1 MAYAIK
7 QPTFLSKFSCLGDAC
22 EDTCCKGWGMQ
33 VDAATV
39 QRYEKAAPELLE
51 AVTGSGDSCLMKRD
65 ALTDHCVKYENGLC
79 GIHRK
84 HGTDFLGDAC
94 HFYPRMTRGLGD
106 MRVMTGAL
114 SCPEVVRLSLF
125 DDEAF
130 TWQDATSERLPY
142 TLIDYLPEGLTP
154 EQVFF
159 IHNAFVTKALSKN
172 HSAARN
178 LMHIF
183 CVAES
188 LQNIPVQA
196 WPDAV
201 PFYLEHAD
209 GRLPAPVAADS
220 DPFFLLQAL
229 CGIIAAAKK
238 GQQERLMQNVRM
250 MEAALHVNIQWD
262 NLAIAHLPDS
272 MHMAA
277 SLEHNWNETWSASL
291 DDVLKRYLASQI
303 VLALFP
309 FSGFGDTL
317 ANRAAIIAVRF
328 ATIKL
333 ALMSA
338 CRING
343 TIPTPEHITRIV
355 QPLSRLLDHLAGADF
370 SLSIYKETGWLN
382 GDRLRAL
389 VGDRAA

>member
-7 QPTFLSKFSCLGDAC
+7 QPAFLSKFSCLGDAC

-39 QRYEKAAPELLE
+39 GRYEKEAPHLLE
-51 AVTGSGDSCLMKRD
+51 AVTGSGNECLMKRD

-79 GIHRK
+79 GIHK
-84 HGTDFLGDAC
+84 QYGTDFLGDAC
-94 HFYPRMTRGLGD
+94 HFYPRMTRGIGST
-106 MRVMTGAL
+106 RVMTGAL

-125 DDEAF
+125 DEGAF
-130 TWQDATSERLPY
+130 AWQDATSDRLPY
-142 TLIDYLPEGLTP
+142 TLIDYLPDGLST
-154 EQVFF
+154 EQVFS
-159 IHNAFVTKALSKN
+159 IHDAFVAKALSKE

-188 LQNIPVQA
+188 LQNLPVKA

-201 PFYLEHAD
+201 PFYLEHAES
-209 GRLPAPVAADS
+209 RLPVAVPADS

-238 GQQERLMQNVRM
+238 GQQERLMQNVRV
-250 MEAALHVNIQWD
+250 MEAALHVTIQWD

-272 MHMAA
+272 MHMAK
-277 SLEHNWNETWSASL
+277 SLEDDWNNTWSARL
-291 DDVLKRYLASQI
+291 DDVLRRYLASQI

-317 ANRAAIIAVRF
+317 SNRAAIIAVRF
-328 ATIKL
+328 ATIRL

-338 CRING
+338 CRTTG
-343 TIPTPEHITRIV
+343 AIPAAEHITRIV

-382 GDRLRAL
+382 CDRLRAL
-389 VGDRAA
+389 VGDRAS